1 MSDIAMG
8 WLENMAGCILFVFM
22 LDSVEA
28 RQTLATTSPVGN
40 LWSHTHMYKCITIGY
55 PEVGV
60 TFL

>member
-1 MSDIAMG
+1 MG